1 MAGLVGNVYRSLFK
15 RTSTFAATILLG
27 AFFFER
33 TFDVTS
39 EYIFESIN
47 RGVRFAL
54 LCLKREV
61 IGFFGLHARF
71 LFAEIVEA
79 HQTQL

>member
-1 MAGLVGNVYRSLFK
+1 MAGIVKKFYGGVFR

-33 TFDVTS
+33 AFDVTS

-47 RGVRFAL
+47 RGVRIL
-54 LCLKREV
+54 
-61 IGFFGLHARF
+61 
-71 LFAEIVEA
+71 
-79 HQTQL
+79 

>member
-1 MAGLVGNVYRSLFK
+1 MAGIGGKVYNALFK
-15 RTSTFAATILLG
+15 RTSTFAATIIVG

-47 RGVRFAL
+47 RGVRL
-54 LCLKREV
+54 
-61 IGFFGLHARF
+61 I
-71 LFAEIVEA
+71 
-79 HQTQL
+79 